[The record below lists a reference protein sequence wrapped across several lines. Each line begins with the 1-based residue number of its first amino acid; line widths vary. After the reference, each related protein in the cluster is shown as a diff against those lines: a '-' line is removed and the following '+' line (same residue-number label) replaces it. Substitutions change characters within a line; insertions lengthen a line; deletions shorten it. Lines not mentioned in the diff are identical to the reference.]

1 MNNSK
6 IQNLNP
12 KIILLTGASSGIGA
26 EAARQLAAK
35 GHLLALA
42 ARRVARLETLAR
54 ELQERHGIP
63 PLVLP
68 TDVSNPVEIKS
79 MIKKTYDHFGR
90 IDVVINNAGVL
101 FMQDV
106 LEMPREDMR
115 TLMET
120 NFWGPLEIIRE
131 AAPIM
136 EKLGGGHIINVASG
150 VARRGLPWMAIYSA
164 SKWALTGLTEAVRL
178 EWRPRNI
185 KFTMV
190 YPGGVETEMPSSV
203 DRAKLPPD
211 YPKHIKGISAARAA
225 RAIVKAVEKQPLEI
239 YVPGWVRLGIWLSTL
254 SPAFADWVI
263 RKVRTPWKK

>member
-1 MNNSK
+1 MT
-6 IQNLNP
+6 P
-12 KIILLTGASSGIGA
+12 KAILITGASSGIGR
-26 EAARQLAAK
+26 AAAKALAQK

-54 ELQERHGIP
+54 EIQDLHGVP

-68 TDVSNPVEIKS
+68 TDVSNHIEIKS

-90 IDVVINNAGVL
+90 IDVVVNNAGVL

-106 LEMPREDMR
+106 LEMPREEMR

-131 AAPIM
+131 AAPVM
-136 EKLGGGHIINVASG
+136 EKLGGGHIINVGSG
-150 VARRGLPWMAIYSA
+150 VSRRGLPYMSVYSA
-164 SKWALTGLTEAVRL
+164 SKWALAGLTEAMRL
-178 EWRPRNI
+178 EWSPRKI

-190 YPGGVETEMPSSV
+190 YPGGVETEMPAGV
-203 DRAKLPPD
+203 DRAKLPAN
-211 YPKHIKGISAARAA
+211 YPKHIKGISAERAA

-239 YVPGWVRLGIWLSTL
+239 YVPWWVRPGIWLSVL
-254 SPAFADWVI
+254 APALADRI
-263 RKVRTPWKK
+263 ISKVRTPWKK